1 VSTLPPALEA
11 LLIEQIRENKRGWRA
26 GAITTVVLMV
36 VLGALSWF
44 ALEPPQGERSAALA
58 GLGVFVGLLLF
69 IPSLGDPAKA
79 KILETLRTR
88 ASHIV
93 WLYVFTQRGQGAGSW
108 IVMGFD
114 DGKRHRVTVA
124 MSREEE
130 VVGPIAPL
138 APRAT
143 LGFSPELEAR
153 FLKSPFELRRP

>member
-1 VSTLPPALEA
+1 MTTLPPALEA

-26 GAITTVVLMV
+26 GALTMVVLML
-36 VLGALSWF
+36 VLGAISWL
-44 ALEPPQGERSAALA
+44 AIEPPQGQRIAALA
-58 GLGVFVGLLLF
+58 GLGVFVGFLLF

-79 KILETLRTR
+79 KILDTLRAR
-88 ASHIV
+88 AGNIV

-114 DGKRHRVTVA
+114 DGKRDRITVA
-124 MSREEE
+124 MGREEE
-130 VVGPIAPL
+130 VLAALATL

-143 LGFSPELEAR
+143 LGFSPQLEAR